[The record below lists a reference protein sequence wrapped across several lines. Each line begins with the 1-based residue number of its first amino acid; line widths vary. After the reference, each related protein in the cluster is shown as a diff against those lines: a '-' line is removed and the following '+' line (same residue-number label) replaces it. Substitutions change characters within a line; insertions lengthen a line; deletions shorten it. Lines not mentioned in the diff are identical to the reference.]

1 MREVFLKRQDSG
13 EKYSVADRT
22 TLGRYYENDIVL
34 DDNLVSRHHCVLIR
48 KGSSVFVKD
57 LDSSNGIFVND
68 QAVLESE
75 LVDGD
80 RLKVGFIE
88 LTVVIVDRAVEQKDI
103 KPTFNSVIFDPYF
116 CKKIVGIHVSCERLP
131 EKEYFLECNSV
142 STMGRM
148 NFCNIPINDVYVSR
162 NNTTIDVRDHR
173 VMIADVSSKNGTYVN
188 GKRIINS
195 ELKDGD
201 SFNIAGE
208 FDFRATFEYDQKN
221 SLDSIAQI
229 GELHTIDLCSDANNL
244 LQLYESRYGSQVLLE
259 VERQTLVMCNEFDDL
274 LAAIAKKGSSIQQS
288 VERFLQGLSRAK
300 FVSPKKKLT
309 AISGDD
315 LADSIQPVVIQGVAE
330 LGQQANI
337 PNVVYFEAGYEESLH
352 RAQMNGLFVRFVD
365 DFQLV
370 LLGLP
375 IENILYMVYA
385 VGWLRRM
392 RSV

>member
-13 EKYSVADRT
+13 EKYTLVDRM
-22 TLGRYYENDIVL
+22 TLGRHYENDIVL

-48 KGSSVFVKD
+48 DGSGVVVKD

-68 QAVLESE
+68 RAVLESE

-80 RLKVGFIE
+80 RLKVGYIE
-88 LTVVIVDRAVEQKDI
+88 LTVVIVDQAVEQKDT
-103 KPTFNSVIFDPYF
+103 KPTFNSIIFDPYF
-116 CKKIVGIHVSCERLP
+116 RKKIVGLHVSCERLP

-142 STMGRM
+142 STVGRM

-201 SFNIAGE
+201 SFNVAGE
-208 FDFRATFEYDQKN
+208 FDFSATFEYDQKN
-221 SLDSIAQI
+221 SLDSIAKI
-229 GELHTIDLCSDANNL
+229 GELHTIDLWEDANNL
-244 LQLYESRYGSQVLLE
+244 LELYESRYGNQVLLE
-259 VERQTLVMCNEFDDL
+259 VERQTHVMCNEVEDL
-274 LAAIAKKGSSIQQS
+274 LVAGTKGSSTQQS

-300 FVSPKKKLT
+300 QVLPTNKLT
-309 AISGDD
+309 VISGDD
-315 LADSIQPVVIQGVAE
+315 LANRMQPSVVQGLVK
-330 LGQQANI
+330 LGQQPTI
-337 PNVVYFEAGYEESLH
+337 PNVVYFEAGYEESVK
-352 RAQMNGLFVRFVD
+352 RAQMNGLFVRSMD
-365 DFQLV
+365 DFELL

-385 VGWLRRM
+385 AGWLRRL
-392 RSV
+392 RSVA